1 MSQGKYT
8 HISFEERVVIEN
20 RLKSGESLR
29 RILSAHFAS
38 RTLES
43 TSTISFN
50 RYIGVKQVYPHV
62 FRIIR

>member
-29 RILSAHFAS
+29 SAPNHLITALLRSRSSESKLS
-38 RTLES
+38 
-43 TSTISFN
+43 
-50 RYIGVKQVYPHV
+50 
-62 FRIIR
+62 